1 MISNTTPTQEETLSL
16 FKEIEQHFPSPTLGE
31 DKWYI
36 LLITA
41 ITTGGH
47 PALAADLYKYLISK
61 PEFTTPDQRKA
72 LTRRLR
78 EALVKLVSVV
88 GVVKPLE
95 AIFCIAGIE
104 RPEDRDYSF
113 SREKWTSG
121 EANRQRGRQ
130 WLDKIYRSNHAAT
143 EDTLSCHKDFEWL
156 SIEISYGLYLSDHS
170 ILGPV
175 ETEIIVLSG
184 ILMQNA
190 HRESAW
196 HLRGTRRIG
205 VSSED
210 VEKIQQCIDRV
221 AGFCGWELD
230 KVPRVKD
237 IEHEVPWENGA

>member
-1 MISNTTPTQEETLSL
+1 MISNTKPTPEETLAL
-16 FKEIEQHFPSPTLGE
+16 FKEIEQKFPSQTLGE

-36 LLITA
+36 LLIAA

-47 PALAADLYKYLISK
+47 PGLAADLYKYLISK
-61 PEFTTPDQRKA
+61 PEFSTPEQRKA
-72 LTRRLR
+72 LVRRLR

-95 AIFCIAGIE
+95 AIFCIAGVE
-104 RPEDRDYSF
+104 RPEDRDDSF
-113 SREKWTSG
+113 SRETWSSG
-121 EANRQRGRQ
+121 PSNRQRGRE
-130 WLDKIYRSNHAAT
+130 WLDKIYRSNHTAT
-143 EDTLSCHKDFEWL
+143 ENTLACHKDFEWL

-190 HRESAW
+190 ARESAW

-210 VEKIQQCIDRV
+210 VETIQQCIEKV
-221 AGFCGWELD
+221 ADFCGWKLD
-230 KVPRVKD
+230 KIPRVKD
-237 IEHEVPWENGA
+237 IEHEVPWESGA